1 MFGENAARCMVQAN
15 TRALDMSLVGR
26 AHPELLPTRSPLTRP
41 CQVPDVGQLGS
52 SSDEESDGP
61 SGEPDFEEPPAKK
74 AKKSPKKSPKK
85 KGKKKGKGKKKK

>member
-1 MFGENAARCMVQAN
+1 MVQAN

-61 SGEPDFEEPPAKK
+61 SGGGPDFEEPPAKK